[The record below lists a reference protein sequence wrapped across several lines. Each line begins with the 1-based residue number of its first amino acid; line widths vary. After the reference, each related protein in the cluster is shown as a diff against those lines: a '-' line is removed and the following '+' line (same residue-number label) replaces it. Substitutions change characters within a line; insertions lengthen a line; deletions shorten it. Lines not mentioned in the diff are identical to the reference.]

1 MPTTTTQLTLALC
14 GLAAVQA
21 SSVYLPNK
29 LPAYG
34 KPLPKDLIGLSIE
47 MDRWPSWAGPAVG
60 QPNKFFNQALE
71 NLASLTGHAVPIRV
85 GGE

>member
-1 MPTTTTQLTLALC
+1 
-14 GLAAVQA
+14 
-21 SSVYLPNK
+21 
-29 LPAYG
+29 
-34 KPLPKDLIGLSIE
+34 